1 MHQLTGVAQSA
12 DHCHADVA
20 RAGDSEYGLLPA
32 VHTAYGG
39 EGVRL
44 RFLAGNEIVRAPQ
57 SRVHHAAGGAED
69 HRRAGAGAQRT
80 VKGCFRQ
87 HRGIDLFAP
96 QHPHDLAGGQHHV
109 HVRVALLV
117 LHGGQRTLRLL
128 GGAGHDGHHKQLLGV
143 HADLLGKVALG
154 DGTEHLLGALGGG
167 QVFRIRRE
175 LSLQEPHPAGT
186 AAGEHGPVI
195 FVPVGKALDEL
206 TALLHDGQVGGEVC
220 VEYIVEAHGLQ
231 RRHHAL
237 RRGKLGVQMI
247 KLRPG
252 RPHRR
257 CDLHHGDPVLVRQ
270 RVEHLAGVVVLLQT
284 AHGTVGDALA
294 TEGAVALTQGPGVG
308 HAHGG
313 ASTGAHQVPD
323 AHALD
328 LFAYLDAPHTL
339 HAAVFDTH
347 HRIGVVRGDVLQV
360 VDIVVA
366 QQVIVVGQLLELAV
380 AAAGALGALRLMLAQ
395 QQPQIDSPGLA
406 DTG

>member
-1 MHQLTGVAQSA
+1 MV
-12 DHCHADVA
+12 
-20 RAGDSEYGLLPA
+20 
-32 VHTAYGG
+32 
-39 EGVRL
+39 
-44 RFLAGNEIVRAPQ
+44 
-57 SRVHHAAGGAED
+57 
-69 HRRAGAGAQRT
+69 
-80 VKGCFRQ
+80 
-87 HRGIDLFAP
+87 
-96 QHPHDLAGGQHHV
+96 
-109 HVRVALLV
+109 
-117 LHGGQRTLRLL
+117 
-128 GGAGHDGHHKQLLGV
+128 
-143 HADLLGKVALG
+143 
-154 DGTEHLLGALGGG
+154 
-167 QVFRIRRE
+167 
-175 LSLQEPHPAGT
+175 
-186 AAGEHGPVI
+186 

-270 RVEHLAGVVVLLQT
+270 RIEHLAGVVVLLQT

-294 TEGAVALTQGPGVG
+294 TEGAVALAQGPGVG